1 MAFTDADGNIITSVD
16 GDGRQHEGGVTIV
29 TSDSLVGTH
38 FLDSH
43 GQGGHGG
50 VTKIE
55 IDDDMDMGDMGHGVG
70 KIKGTVVI
78 REQRLEFKF
87 PAKIEMVLSQI
98 LAIIAWVD
106 NSF

>member
-1 MAFTDADGNIITSVD
+1 MNLLYQYFVTGTTLAFTDADGNIITSVD

-43 GQGGHGG
+43 GQGSHGG

-55 IDDDMDMGDMGHGVG
+55 IDDDMDMGDMGGHGIG
-70 KIKGTVVI
+70 KVKGK
-78 REQRLEFKF
+78 LE
-87 PAKIEMVLSQI
+87 VY
-98 LAIIAWVD
+98 
-106 NSF
+106 

>member
-1 MAFTDADGNIITSVD
+1 MNLLYWYFVTGTTLAFTDADGNIITSVD

-43 GQGGHGG
+43 GQGSHGG

-55 IDDDMDMGDMGHGVG
+55 IDDDMDMGDMGGHGIG
-70 KIKGTVVI
+70 KVKGK
-78 REQRLEFKF
+78 LEVFWEDHKNLMKY
-87 PAKIEMVLSQI
+87 PS
-98 LAIIAWVD
+98 
-106 NSF
+106 